1 MNFNFVAVLA
11 RLGANAA
18 FRIINAARPPA
29 DYLFATFLPERNM
42 AGYQAKSGTMTI
54 RTTMAGL
61 VGADSPYPPTGLIDS
76 SDFSEQV
83 AKIANRITLTEMDQ
97 RSLQQLLLLLN
108 GNAAGQAQLL
118 SDTALNF
125 LDKLVTQA
133 HLDATEYLRGMALTT
148 GALDWTFNKK
158 RLEVSYGVPAANL
171 IASAVGANGYGGATS
186 TFWADH
192 RKARKALKGQVRAIM
207 AHPDTIDMIVSN
219 DANKVRVIAQ
229 DNVGG
234 TYTIQKFVGSTEQLS
249 SDARDRV
256 TLVAYGAE
264 GEILDPANPGK
275 SKSVP
280 FLKTGKVVY
289 LGNPI
294 PRGFQVGQGS
304 AGENV
309 QNEIPLGYTHIGPT
323 VEGGGQPGRWADLRV
338 PDDAPWSLE
347 GRGVTNVMP
356 VIEAPEKVAILT
368 TDMV

>member
-42 AGYQAKSGTMTI
+42 PGYQAKSGTMTV

-61 VGADSPYPPTGLIDS
+61 VGADSPYPPTGLVDS
-76 SDFSEQV
+76 SDFTEQV

-97 RSLQQLLLLLN
+97 RNLQQLLLLMT
-108 GNAAGQAQLL
+108 GNAAGQDQML
-118 SDTALNF
+118 SNTALNF

-133 HLDATEYLRGMALTT
+133 HLDAAEYLRGMALTT

-158 RLEVSYGVPAANL
+158 RLQVDYGLPSANL
-171 IASAVGANGYGGATS
+171 VAAAAGANGYGGATS
-186 TFWADH
+186 TFWKDY
-192 RKARKALKGQVRAIM
+192 RTARSKLKGQVRAVM

-219 DANKVRVIAQ
+219 DANKIRVIAQ
-229 DNVGG
+229 DNISG
-234 TYTIQKFVGSTEQLS
+234 TYTIQKFVGSTEQMS
-249 SDARDRV
+249 PDARDRL

-264 GEILDPANPGK
+264 GEVLDPGNAGK
-275 SKSVP
+275 SKTVP
-280 FLKTGKVVY
+280 FLKPGKIVL

-294 PRGFQVGQGS
+294 PRGFQVGQG

-347 GRGVTNVMP
+347 GRGVTNLLP
-356 VIEAPEKVAILT
+356 VIEAPEKIAVLT
-368 TDMV
+368 TDVV